1 MSAAR
6 PAVLMGVDTEADD
19 QWSRAGRDR
28 QEVKNAE
35 RLPALQALCDE
46 YGVRPTYLV
55 THEMA
60 SRPESAPILQG
71 LARTGR
77 CEIGAHLHPWSSPPF
92 RPEDLAA
99 HTYPHNLPKELLER
113 QLRELTDTIEHGLGV
128 RPTTYRAGRNGFD
141 GGTLPILERLG
152 YTVDTSVDP
161 LFNERRKGGMVF
173 AGAPVTPYHP
183 SYEDVRRPG
192 TSTILEVPITAA
204 TDPPLPKALERA
216 YASLPAIPYRGA
228 LRRLGIRPV
237 WLRPS
242 YTSRERMIAFAS
254 RLHAGGAPC
263 FNIIFHSSELLPGG
277 SPYTPD
283 AASVERF
290 FADLRALLEHLTGRL
305 GAVGRTYADFAREWE
320 RAA

>member
-1 MSAAR
+1 MKA
-6 PAVLMGVDTEADD
+6 AVLIGVDTEADD

-28 QEVKNAE
+28 LEVGNAH

-46 YGVRPTYLV
+46 YAVRPTYLV

-60 SRPESAPILQG
+60 TRPESAAILQA
-71 LARTGR
+71 LARSGR

-99 HTYPHNLPKELLER
+99 HTYPHNLPPELLER
-113 QLRELTDTIEHGLGV
+113 QLGELTTTIEQAIGV

-183 SYEDVRRPG
+183 SYDDVRRKG
-192 TSTILEVPITAA
+192 ASTILEVPITAA

-228 LRRLGIRPV
+228 LRRLGVQPV

-242 YTSRERMIAFAS
+242 YTSRARMIAFAS
-254 RLHAGGAPC
+254 RLHRGGTPC
-263 FNIIFHSSELLPGG
+263 FNIIFHSSELVPGG

-283 AASVERF
+283 TASVERF
-290 FADLRALLEHLTGRL
+290 SADLRALLAHLTGTL
-305 GAVGRTYADFAREWE
+305 GAVGRTYAEFARDWDGG
-320 RAA
+320 A

>member
-1 MSAAR
+1 
-6 PAVLMGVDTEADD
+6 VDTEADD

-28 QEVKNAE
+28 QQVRNAE

-60 SRPESAPILQG
+60 TRPESVPILQG
-71 LARTGR
+71 LARSGR

-92 RPEDLAA
+92 RPEDKAA
-99 HTYPHNLPKELLER
+99 HTYPHNLPLPLLER
-113 QLRELTDTIEHGLGV
+113 QLIGLTDTIQQAIGA

-161 LFNERRKGGMVF
+161 LFNERRKGGMAF

-183 SYEDVRRPG
+183 SYDDVRRPG
-192 TSTILEVPITAA
+192 ISRILEVPITAA
-204 TDPPLPKALERA
+204 TDPPLPKALERV

-228 LRRLGIRPV
+228 LQRLGIRPV

-254 RLHAGGAPC
+254 RLHERGAPC

-290 FADLRALLEHLTGRL
+290 LADLRALLEHLTGRL
-305 GAVGRTYADFAREWE
+305 GAVGRTCAEFARDWD
-320 RAA
+320 RVA